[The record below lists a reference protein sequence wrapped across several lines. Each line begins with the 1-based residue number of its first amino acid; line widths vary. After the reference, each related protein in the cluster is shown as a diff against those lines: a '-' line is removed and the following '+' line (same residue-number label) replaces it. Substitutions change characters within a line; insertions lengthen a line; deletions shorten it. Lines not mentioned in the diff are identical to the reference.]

1 MIAMIFGAVFLIRSP
16 LTSGGV
22 SLGMAVA
29 VTLPFA
35 AISVFLMRLV
45 LRSRKW
51 KQAAG
56 TEEMLGQQGIAANG
70 LKSGVE
76 GLVRIHGETW
86 RAVAEQDVPAG
97 SSVRVLRIDG
107 LKLYVEPAKS
117 QSTMKIST

>member
-1 MIAMIFGAVFLIRSP
+1 
-16 LTSGGV
+16 
-22 SLGMAVA
+22 MAIA

-35 AISVFLMRLV
+35 GLSVFLMRLV

-56 TEEMLGQQGIAANG
+56 TEEMLGEQGMAASG

-76 GLVRIHGETW
+76 GLIRIHGENW
-86 RAVAEQDVPAG
+86 RAVAQQDVSAG
-97 SSVRVLRIDG
+97 ESVRVLKIEG

-117 QSTMKIST
+117 QSAAKIST

>member
-1 MIAMIFGAVFLIRSP
+1 MIFGAIFLIRSP

-22 SLGMAVA
+22 SVGTAVA

-51 KQAAG
+51 KQATG
-56 TEEMLGQQGIAANG
+56 VEEMLGERGIATAG

-76 GLVRIHGETW
+76 GMIRIHGENW
-86 RAVAEQDVPAG
+86 RAIADQDVAPAEA
-97 SSVRVLRIDG
+97 VRVRTIEG
-107 LKLYVEPAKS
+107 LTLHVEPANT
-117 QSTMKIST
+117 QSAAKISQ